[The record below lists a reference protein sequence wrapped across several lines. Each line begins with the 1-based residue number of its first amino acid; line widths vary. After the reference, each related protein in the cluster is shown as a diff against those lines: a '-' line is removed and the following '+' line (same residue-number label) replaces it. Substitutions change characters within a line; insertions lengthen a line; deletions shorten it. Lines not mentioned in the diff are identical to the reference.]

1 MRIAIALA
9 VALMAASHVSH
20 AQAGERPEIADRI
33 YEYIMEQVDD
43 YELLSE
49 PKVLAICI
57 DWEAP
62 NETGIYVHNAFITY
76 TGITSDRLFSPTRLA
91 TNAKLQC
98 NRWAKSENIDCTCQT
113 LDSNGKNVLK
123 VPAGK

>member
-33 YEYIMEQVDD
+33 YEYVMGLADY
-43 YELLSE
+43 YELLNE
-49 PKVLAICI
+49 PKVMAICI
-57 DWEAP
+57 DWDAP
-62 NETGIYVHNAFITY
+62 NKSGINIHNAFTTY
-76 TGITSDRLFSPTRLA
+76 TAIASNGPIFP
-91 TNAKLQC
+91 AKLARDAKLRC